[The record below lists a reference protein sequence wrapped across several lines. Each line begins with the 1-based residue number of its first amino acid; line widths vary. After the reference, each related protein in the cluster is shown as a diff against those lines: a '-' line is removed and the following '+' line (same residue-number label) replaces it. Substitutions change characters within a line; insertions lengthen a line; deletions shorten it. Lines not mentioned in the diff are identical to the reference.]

1 MELFANLVNG
11 FQPLS
16 SFAEVS
22 ILDVWLG
29 SDYASVCCIF
39 VFANV
44 VFGKIENYRP
54 VLITFLVRSL

>member
-22 ILDVWLG
+22 ILDVWLD
-29 SDYASVCCIF
+29 SD
-39 VFANV
+39 
-44 VFGKIENYRP
+44 
-54 VLITFLVRSL
+54 